1 MANKKHSSNLDHCKF
16 AIPKEEEKRFQ
27 RNQTG
32 ASRKE
37 QVTQIT
43 HPR

>member
-16 AIPKEEEKRFQ
+16 AIPKEEEKRFH